1 MSGDLGSMMKRIL
14 NSPLAHR
21 SSRVE
26 SMSDEA
32 RKHTAYLMVH
42 RVLSIM
48 LDEEA
53 LALVES
59 KAIQLNIQLV
69 NQTMP
74 FLLSDDPASWNEAV
88 LEVGENDD
96 GEYAMNI
103 LVHARAACAE
113 VVDVL
118 GLSDEQESR
127 WGRELPHEAML
138 DLHDGIYWMCLPM
151 MLVVIGSANISD
163 DGEGVEMLKRV
174 FQSGELLDEVRHYSF
189 TGMRLMD
196 AAMQSV
202 EEAVDRRNGIG

>member
-1 MSGDLGSMMKRIL
+1 MSGDFSSMMKRIL
-14 NSPLAHR
+14 DSSLARR

-26 SMSDEA
+26 AMSDEA
-32 RKHTAYLMVH
+32 SKHTAYLMVH
-42 RVLSIM
+42 RMLSIM
-48 LDEEA
+48 LDEKA

-88 LEVGENDD
+88 LEVGENDA

-103 LVHARAACAE
+103 LIQARAACAE

-138 DLHDGIYWMCLPM
+138 DLRDSVYWTCLPM

-163 DGEGVEMLKRV
+163 NGEGVEMLKRV
-174 FQSGELLDEVRHYSF
+174 FQSGELLDEVRHYAFS
-189 TGMRLMD
+189 GVRLMD
-196 AAMQSV
+196 AATQSY
-202 EEAVDRRNGIG
+202 EEAVDRRNARR